1 MGWGD
6 PLNANDRY
14 TYEALRQREEDRRRD
29 EEDRSH
35 REQVEAERR
44 AREASWDANN
54 SSNSWWQNNSKDDS
68 DNPRFDDDNYYSY
81 TRVGNSGY
89 YLKQKKYELFN
100 MPSCKEYY
108 ENKSLLENAEDSLK
122 AFGQFGIL
130 FSFFTTNFLV
140 FILEKHL
147 FGFVIVILV
156 ISLFAGFQ
164 KVYTL
169 KHTGKNQ
176 KVKICKTF
184 FFNPY
189 KMLSTF
195 LVINSFIIGNSFGAV
210 ILAWGFTGINDIF
223 PKVLIAV
230 VVELIIESV
239 ILGVFYLF
247 EEKAKKLRI
256 KLYEIATGFRADRKY
271 AIFFN
276 QPDKIYEYEI
286 GNNMPIN
293 THDVADFMKELKKR
307 KNIVQERGKK
317 WPINKE
323 NF

>member
-14 TYEALRQREEDRRRD
+14 TYEALRQREEDRRRE

-44 AREASWDANN
+44 AREAAWDANN
-54 SSNSWWQNNSKDDS
+54 SSNVSNGQGNSDFS
-68 DNPRFDDDNYYSY
+68 CAGFGDDNYYSY
-81 TRVGNSGY
+81 TRVGNSDY
-89 YLKQKKYELFN
+89 YLKQKKYELFK
-100 MPSCKEYY
+100 MPSSSCNFNYH
-108 ENKSLLENAEDSLK
+108 ENKSLLENAGENLK
-122 AFGQFGIL
+122 NYGQFGAL

-169 KHTGKNQ
+169 KQHTGKNQ

-195 LVINSFIIGNSFGAV
+195 LVINSFIIGNSLGVA
-210 ILAWGFTGINDIF
+210 ILAWGFTGANDIF
-223 PKVLIAV
+223 RKVLITI
-230 VVELIIESV
+230 VVELIIESI

-247 EEKAKKLRI
+247 EGKAKKLRI
-256 KLYEIATGFRADRKY
+256 KLYEIATGFRADREY
-271 AIFFN
+271 AIFYSE
-276 QPDKIYEYEI
+276 PDKIYEYEI
-286 GNNMPIN
+286 GNKTPMN
-293 THDVADFMKELKKR
+293 TYNLIDFTEEMEKTKKQRPKKEVKK
-307 KNIVQERGKK
+307 
-317 WPINKE
+317 
-323 NF
+323 